1 MDANA
6 LYRLVFAVWRCLRV
20 GAVLSIEIALGL
32 LLRWTSPAWLSPG
45 QPAAVGRRA
54 ADGVSLD
61 HLVVC
66 AAAGLAWVALGLLAI
81 STMITLALVPVRRV
95 VAPLPAVERL
105 AGPLWWRRAV
115 LAACGLSLAAPVAA
129 HAAPQ
134 GHGPSHECAVACPG
148 HPSPSVLSGLPL
160 PDLPDAAHA
169 MAPRTRIRIVRP
181 GDSLWI
187 IAREALGPS
196 PSDSDVCRGVGLL
209 YAANRRVIGPDPDL
223 IFPGTELTQPGGT
236 P

>member
-1 MDANA
+1 M
-6 LYRLVFAVWRCLRV
+6 
-20 GAVLSIEIALGL
+20 ALGL
-32 LLRWTSPAWLSPG
+32 LLRWTSPALLPSGP
-45 QPAAVGRRA
+45 PDSVGPQA
-54 ADGVSLD
+54 PTGASLD
-61 HLVVC
+61 RLVVC
-66 AAAGLAWVALGLLAI
+66 TAAGLAWVALGLLAI

-105 AGPLWWRRAV
+105 GGPLWWRRAV

-148 HPSPSVLSGLPL
+148 HPSASVLSGLPL
-160 PDLPDAAHA
+160 PDLPDTARAMPPHA
-169 MAPRTRIRIVRP
+169 SIRIVRP

-187 IAREALGPS
+187 IARDTLGPA
-196 PSDSDVCRGVGLL
+196 PSDADVSRAVGLL

-223 IFPGTELTQPGGT
+223 IFPGTELSQPGGT